1 MKIRPAKISD
11 AEGIAIVGVK
21 VWQSNYRGIF
31 PDEEL
36 DQMSIREHTV
46 KWKNAL
52 IRNRTRDD
60 LKIVVAEDSDHGIV
74 GYAGGGKYETTPP
87 QYDCEIGAIYVLK
100 EHQRKGIGT
109 KLVERKVLFFQ
120 TKGWKSMIIWVLKD
134 NYQRGF
140 YEKLGGKG
148 KETNYY
154 EKWGKKY
161 EIVGYVWED
170 IKEIVF

>member
-1 MKIRPAKISD
+1 
-11 AEGIAIVGVK
+11 
-21 VWQSNYRGIF
+21 
-31 PDEEL
+31 
-36 DQMSIREHTV
+36 MSIREHTE
-46 KWKNAL
+46 KWKNTL
-52 IRNRTRDD
+52 LKNRTRDN
-60 LKIVVAEDSDHGIV
+60 LKIIVAEDSDQGIV

-109 KLVERKVLFFQ
+109 KLVEKKVEFFQ
-120 TKGWKSMIIWVLKD
+120 TKGWKSMIIWALKD

-140 YEKLGGKG
+140 YEKLGGKD
-148 KETNYY
+148 KEASFY
-154 EKWGKKY
+154 EKWEEKY